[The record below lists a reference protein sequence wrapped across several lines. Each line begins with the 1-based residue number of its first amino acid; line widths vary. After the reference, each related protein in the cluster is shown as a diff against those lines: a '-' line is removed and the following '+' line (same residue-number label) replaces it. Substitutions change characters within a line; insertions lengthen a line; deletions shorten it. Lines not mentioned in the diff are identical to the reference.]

1 MNMPEIENKN
11 VEFSPNLPPEEQC
24 LLALLDLN
32 QFQEPLEHGKPVGNF
47 YAAYTGT
54 ETPHDLRTRISV
66 HPGVLNSQEGSDL
79 SVQSN
84 NIEDSTIA
92 ATIVVDFTTSEV
104 GVRRMLNLDF
114 VKTPDGLR
122 LMQRERIREGDDLTT
137 QYTRTITDKEMAAL
151 SEDAVAIRE
160 IIIEE
165 DVELMKLG
173 PLVEGQ
179 SEDGSRRF
187 HIGDILSVV
196 SGRLVSPRGLQG
208 VFDILEYMTDDS
220 PNSIQLGRFTDE
232 CRPYLEGQLGN
243 EIGLEIPDTIDD
255 NISLYKWLAT
265 VTKGM
270 DGDPFLK
277 VGKVNETDHAVIDPE
292 TELVLDYGPEILK
305 KVTKS
310 LDEEQDKHDTD
321 D

>member
-1 MNMPEIENKN
+1 MSEIENKN
-11 VEFSPNLPPEEQC
+11 IEFSPNLPPEEQC

-32 QFQEPLEHGKPVGNF
+32 QFQEPLGYGRPVGSF

-66 HPGVLNSQEGSDL
+66 HPEVLNPQEGSDL
-79 SVQSN
+79 SVQGN
-84 NIEDSTIA
+84 NVEGSTVA

-104 GVRRMLNLDF
+104 GVRHMLNLDF

-122 LMQRERIREGDDLTT
+122 LMQREWIREGDDSTMK
-137 QYTRTITDKEMAAL
+137 YTRTITAKEMAAL
-151 SEDAVAIRE
+151 SKDAVATRE
-160 IIIEE
+160 IILEE

-173 PLVEGQ
+173 PLVEEQ

-187 HIGDILSVV
+187 HIGDVLSVV

-220 PNSIQLGRFTDE
+220 PNIIQLGRFTDE

-243 EIGLEIPDTIDD
+243 DIELEIPDTIED
-255 NISLYKWLAT
+255 NISLYKWLET
-265 VTKGM
+265 VTEGM

-277 VGKVNETDHAVIDPE
+277 VGKVNEADHAVIDPE
-292 TELVLDYGPEILK
+292 TELVLDYGPEILQ